1 MRKSAD
7 VVIRMKINAESY
19 KLLYPKAIDWDQ
31 FYQYKP
37 DIPFSDGIIEYL
49 NALSSSLMKDRESR
63 LYPDVVTFGFFCRKA
78 NLLKMKE
85 EYATKDIRLGRGI
98 LFHIAPSNVPVNFG
112 YSMVAGLL
120 AGNYNIVRASSKE
133 FPQVSLIVK
142 HMLKLKDDVSGNMEE
157 VANRI
162 AVVRYDRDSEANAA
176 FSSIANVRVIW
187 GGDKT
192 IETIRQNPLPPR
204 SFDVCFADRYSI
216 AAINPDAVLAA
227 SNEEIDKLAQN
238 FYNDTYLFDQ
248 NACSAPHLIFWL
260 NRHTESTDIT
270 EKAKSRFWKAVHDYT
285 EKTYLYQDVMSVD
298 KLTAFYKQA
307 ANMKCVKE
315 ETEDNIV
322 VRTQMKELPTNID
335 EFRCACGYFSE
346 YDIESLDEIT
356 PIISVKYQTM
366 AYFGFEKSVLQD
378 FVLRNRL
385 VGLDRIVPFGET
397 SAFSLKWD
405 GYNLIET
412 LSREQNIL

>member
-7 VVIRMKINAESY
+7 VVILMKINAESY
-19 KLLYPKAIDWDQ
+19 KLLYPQVIDWDQ
-31 FYQYKP
+31 FCQYRS
-37 DIPFSDGIIEYL
+37 DVPFSDDIVDYL

-85 EYATKDIRLGRGI
+85 EYATKDLRLGRGI

-133 FPQVSLIVK
+133 FPQVNLIVK
-142 HMLKLKDDVSGNMEE
+142 HMKELADFNDV
-157 VANRI
+157 AKRI
-162 AVVRYDRDSEANAA
+162 AVVRYDRTSEANTA
-176 FSSIANVRVIW
+176 FSSVANVRVIW
-187 GGDKT
+187 GGDQT
-192 IETIRQNPLPPR
+192 ISTIRQNVLPPR

-216 AAINPDAVLAA
+216 AVVNPDAVMTA
-227 SNEEIDKLAQN
+227 SDAEIEKFAQN

-260 NRHTESTDIT
+260 RKGDVDA
-270 EKAKSRFWKAVHDYT
+270 AKERFWKAVHDYT
-285 EKTYLYQDVMSVD
+285 EKKYQYQDVMSVD

-307 ANMKCVKE
+307 ANMECVKE

-322 VRTQMKELPTNID
+322 VRTQMKELPKNID

-346 YDIESLDEIT
+346 YDIDTLDEII
-356 PIISVKYQTM
+356 PIVSVKYQTL
-366 AYFGFEKSVLQD
+366 AYFGVEKEALKD
-378 FVLRNRL
+378 FVLRNRP

-397 SAFSLKWD
+397 TAFALKWD

-412 LSREQNIL
+412 FSRIPSIL